1 MRTPNIASIFE
12 SAKSYLETSCQLAL
26 LNIKNRFCRHRHITL
41 AVVGERSS
49 GKSFLLLDMMRS
61 LRGMGVERF
70 NTLKNRSGQVY
81 KGVMLLNPN
90 EKGGSGGTPLYA
102 YRQSKHYGNYI
113 DQLGG
118 FDLDF
123 LNIPGEA
130 FFDADTREGKP
141 ISALDAYFNLQKR
154 LLETGK
160 IFIVRL
166 YKGPIGFLKVVEPL
180 NPSETYIAEKAA
192 PTTYNDR
199 KQEEEMLN
207 LRFRTCSELYGNLQT
222 KQYKEC
228 PAWGYPRKIDGKT
241 LLQEFFDFDADS
253 IMTALCDVISIFE
266 DLGFNATD
274 FKSQYDRPF
283 AFIHYCAQATDMVIC
298 DRIYRPKGKEG
309 DSNEGF
315 DFVKFCDSLLSFKD
329 RAFRKRKINMYLA
342 FRNVDFL
349 LAPKESNYKEFYQL
363 LRKLFAGEGKETERI
378 RNAVY
383 SLFHYAA
390 MEQMEQLNKH
400 EDDTMNMDTLL
411 YQLIGEISPEQK
423 EALTTLLGNVAGIP
437 KKYLNLEENH
447 DNVYNDVDAQ
457 EHIINRIGGNGSGFL
472 GLLGQVHAQVLPHI
486 YFTCSPMTLDGEI
499 YTNCTDGTNDFE
511 RIREDGKQ
519 LLFSRCGSRASFGA
533 YQLCMDILL
542 NHNIGQFANGAL
554 LRQIQGNVD

>member
-1 MRTPNIASIFE
+1 MKTPNVASIFE
-12 SAKSYLETSCQLAL
+12 NVKSYIETSAQLL
-26 LNIKNRFCRHRHITL
+26 SLSIQNRLRSHRHITL

-49 GKSFLLLDMMRS
+49 GKSFLLQDMMRS

-70 NTLKNRSGQVY
+70 NTLKNKSGQVY
-81 KGVMLLNPN
+81 KGVMRLNPD
-90 EKGGSGGTPLYA
+90 EQGGSGGTPLYA

-130 FFDADTREGKP
+130 FFEADVGQGRR
-141 ISALDAYFNLQKR
+141 ISALEAYFNLQEK
-154 LLETGK
+154 LLGTGK

-166 YKGPIGFLKVVEPL
+166 YKGPVGFLKVVEPL
-180 NPSETYIAEKAA
+180 NPSETYIADKAH
-192 PTTYNDR
+192 PFTYDNK

-207 LRFRTCSELYGNLQT
+207 LRFRTCSELYGYLQT

-228 PAWGYPRKIDGKT
+228 PAWGYPRKIDGKK
-241 LLQEFFDFDADS
+241 LLQGFFDFDADS
-253 IMTALCDVISIFE
+253 IMTALCDVTSIFE
-266 DLGFNATD
+266 DLGFGAVD

-298 DRIYRPKGKEG
+298 DRIYTPKGIEG
-309 DSNEGF
+309 NSDEGF
-315 DFVKFCDSLLSFKD
+315 DFGKFCDSLLSFKNK
-329 RAFRKRKINMYLA
+329 AFRERKINIYLA

-349 LAPKESNYKEFYQL
+349 LAAKEPNYKDLYLSLKRL
-363 LRKLFAGEGKETERI
+363 LAGEEKPAERI

-390 MEQMEQLNKH
+390 LEQLYNH
-400 EDDTMNMDTLL
+400 ENGTMTMDKLL
-411 YQLIGEISPEQK
+411 YQLIGETTPEQN
-423 EALTTLLGNVAGIP
+423 EALTTLLGDVKDIP
-437 KKYLNLEENH
+437 EKYVDFTEEQGV
-447 DNVYNDVDAQ
+447 VYNDADAKT
-457 EHIINRIGGNGSGFL
+457 HITNRIGENGGSGFL
-472 GLLGQVHAQVLPHI
+472 DLLGNVNSQVLPHI
-486 YFTCSPMTLDGEI
+486 YFTCSPMTRDCEI

-511 RIREDGKQ
+511 RIREDGER
-519 LLFSRCGSRASFGA
+519 LLFSRCGSRACFGA

-542 NHNIGQFANGAL
+542 NHNIGQFENGAL